1 MKYSLEN
8 YWKNIYQRQSDSKYI
23 NQSFQSIEII
33 EWHKEFIENQIINQ
47 FLNYKPRVLDIGCC
61 SGYLT
66 NLFCSFSSEVIG
78 LDYDEGFIIDAKTK
92 YSKPKFLEGD
102 IYNLIKIEGRFDL
115 ICCFAVLQHISDLEL
130 ALKNIKSKLSTKAH
144 SKILFTTINQ
154 NSIFNRNFFARK
166 IMNLQGQQEFTLSLF
181 SKEQFFKFSHLAGLK
196 ITQYEYIYVLP
207 KSLGFLR
214 SLIKHF
220 LPSSFS
226 HHIFVEMQH
235 I

>member
-33 EWHKEFIENQIINQ
+33 EWHKEFIE
-47 FLNYKPRVLDIGCC
+47 
-61 SGYLT
+61 
-66 NLFCSFSSEVIG
+66 
-78 LDYDEGFIIDAKTK
+78 
-92 YSKPKFLEGD
+92 
-102 IYNLIKIEGRFDL
+102 
-115 ICCFAVLQHISDLEL
+115 
-130 ALKNIKSKLSTKAH
+130 
-144 SKILFTTINQ
+144 NQ

-214 SLIKHF
+214 SLINHF

>member
-1 MKYSLEN
+1 M
-8 YWKNIYQRQSDSKYI
+8 
-23 NQSFQSIEII
+23 
-33 EWHKEFIENQIINQ
+33 
-47 FLNYKPRVLDIGCC
+47 
-61 SGYLT
+61 
-66 NLFCSFSSEVIG
+66 
-78 LDYDEGFIIDAKTK
+78 
-92 YSKPKFLEGD
+92 
-102 IYNLIKIEGRFDL
+102 
-115 ICCFAVLQHISDLEL
+115 